1 VKIENSLK
9 KCRILKNLKQQEVA
23 NYLNVTLRH
32 YKSLEAG
39 TSDGSIKL
47 WKQLA
52 KLYGT
57 TIDDLLEQ
65 EVENKLTTK

>member
-1 VKIENSLK
+1 MTIKN
-9 KCRILKNLKQQEVA
+9 NLKQYRLQSNLKQSEVA
-23 NYLNVTLRH
+23 KHLNITERH
-32 YKSLEAG
+32 YQKIEASV
-39 TSDGSIKL
+39 SDGSIKL

-65 EVENKLTTK
+65 EVENE